1 MSKVHLLTEII
12 IKLQNLSTQDEKLK
26 LLHTYNKEIIL
37 QRIITI
43 AYNPWIDFGMKDF
56 VPKRLGKKFGMGLS
70 KFLHIL
76 TDIIDEK
83 YDEREKNFS
92 CQMAMQHID
101 QRDAELFA
109 SLLRQDLDLG
119 LELET
124 INAVWPGLIMIYPI
138 SSPTVADY
146 KTFNK
151 YPAAVQPI
159 SRGLRVNVIVH
170 KNIVTYRDKEG
181 NNIEGWNIHDEQFVN
196 LAQNNSTVFDGHA
209 VVVNGTTIV
218 ETDNQKVLEADP
230 ENIRFN
236 FWDVIRYDGFI
247 TGTDTRIGY
256 NWRNNGL
263 EHMIILAI
271 DKNKTPCYDIVKADL
286 VGSDEQLALT
296 VEKYKSKCVIKA
308 LDGTWVHGTDP
319 TQVIYES

>member
-1 MSKVHLLTEII
+1 MSKVHLLSELIT
-12 IKLQNLSTQDEKLK
+12 KLQNFSTQDEKLN
-26 LLHTYNKEIIL
+26 LLQNYEKEPIFKRIL
-37 QRIITI
+37 TI
-43 AYNPWIDFGMKDF
+43 AYNPWVDFGMQDF
-56 VPKRLGKKFGMGLS
+56 VPRRKGKQFGMGLTR
-70 KFLHIL
+70 FLHIL
-76 TDIIDEK
+76 TDIIDDK
-83 YDEREKNFS
+83 YDDREKQFS

-101 QRDAELFA
+101 ERDADLFV

-138 SSPTVADY
+138 SNPTPNNY
-146 KTFNK
+146 KSFNN

-159 SRGLRVNVIVH
+159 SRGFRVNVIVH
-170 KNIVTYRDKEG
+170 KGVVTYKDKEG
-181 NNIEGWNIHDEQFVN
+181 NNIEGWDIYDEQFVN

-218 ETDNQKVLEADP
+218 ETNNDKVLEADP

-247 TGTDTRIGY
+247 KGEDTRIGY

-308 LDGTWVHGTDP
+308 LDGTWIHGNDP
-319 TQVIYES
+319 TQIIYES